1 MDKNM
6 NICDNC
12 PLRKTY
18 TEHNSEKTVALAYV
32 TNGNHEG
39 LSIKGRTI
47 YNEVGAGISLDSRIG
62 NLLLN
67 NAGNCNGPV
76 LKGRRERRRIRRE
89 SIEGGGV
96 KVSPDSQCPSL
107 NQIPIEILK
116 AEVNAVASRLEGW

>member
-1 MDKNM
+1 MAKNV
-6 NICDNC
+6 NVCDNC
-12 PLRKTY
+12 PLRETY

-47 YNEVGAGISLDSRIG
+47 YGNEVGAGISLDSRIG

-76 LKGRRERRRIRRE
+76 LKGRRGRRRIRRE
-89 SIEGGGV
+89 SIKVGL

-116 AEVNAVASRLEGW
+116 AGVDAVASRVDIW

>member
-116 AEVNAVASRLEGW
+116 AEVNSVASRVDI

>member
-1 MDKNM
+1 MAKNV
-6 NICDNC
+6 NVCDNC
-12 PLRKTY
+12 PLRETY
-18 TEHNSEKTVALAYV
+18 TEHNSETTVALTYA
-32 TNGNHEG
+32 TNGNHEW
-39 LSIKGRTI
+39 LSVKGRTI
-47 YNEVGAGISLDSRIG
+47 YGDEVGAGISLDSRIG

-89 SIEGGGV
+89 SIEVGL